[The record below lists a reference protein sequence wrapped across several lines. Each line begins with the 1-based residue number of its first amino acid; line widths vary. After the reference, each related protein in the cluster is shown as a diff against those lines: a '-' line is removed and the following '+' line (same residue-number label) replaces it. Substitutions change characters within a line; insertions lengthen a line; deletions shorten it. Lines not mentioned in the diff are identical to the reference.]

1 MMMLPQERHLA
12 APTSAWAM
20 LSRPAA
26 FLGTSRVVDPPAL
39 LNNAQHWLTQTLLSF
54 YSLIALSFKPFVV
67 VHVNGP
73 FTDLTGQSSI
83 GTLGKPLHDMFVQD
97 PLVTAALQ
105 TSCQQF
111 TLASLDGQAIK
122 MIPSPRSSDSLS
134 DASRSTG
141 SGDSPRSSSSQ
152 RERQNSASIC
162 TVRVRPIGQDG
173 ESGRITHYL
182 LEVVQVGD
190 KVLVEDE
197 VTNSG
202 EERAIKRT
210 ESAPS
215 SCPIQVTA

>member
-1 MMMLPQERHLA
+1 M
-12 APTSAWAM
+12 
-20 LSRPAA
+20 
-26 FLGTSRVVDPPAL
+26 
-39 LNNAQHWLTQTLLSF
+39 LSF

-83 GTLGKPLHDMFVQD
+83 GILGKPLHDMFIQD

-111 TLASLDGQAIK
+111 TLASLNGQAIK

-141 SGDSPRSSSSQ
+141 SGGSSRSSSSQ
-152 RERQNSASIC
+152 RGRQNSAAIC

-182 LEVVQVGD
+182 LEVVQAGD

-197 VTNSG
+197 ETTRG
-202 EERAIKRT
+202 DEGAIKRT
-210 ESAPS
+210 ESASPS